1 MKKILLCAMCLLA
14 SCGGGP
20 DPIRLRQERA
30 VHRLA
35 GRAFD
40 GWFQGLPFTEEDKRL
55 SYEALGDWD
64 ASLKAEEALLA
75 APVGEVGR

>member
-1 MKKILLCAMCLLA
+1 MKKTLLCTMCLLA

-20 DPIRLRQERA
+20 DPIRLRQDRA

-40 GWFQGLPFTEEDKRL
+40 GWFLGLPFTEEDKLL
-55 SYEALGDWD
+55 SYAALADWD
-64 ASLKAEEALLA
+64 AAIKADEALLA
-75 APVGEVGR
+75 TPVGEVGR